1 MDMYQSWLPH
11 QNAVASSSSALPPA
25 PAPNEVWAAAADA
38 PAPAPAPAPSEYPDV
53 AHGECRAYI
62 PSKSAP

>member
-11 QNAVASSSSALPPA
+11 QNAVASSSSASPPA
-25 PAPNEVWAAAADA
+25 PAPNEAWAADA
-38 PAPAPAPAPSEYPDV
+38 SAPAAPAPSEYTDV